1 MLIRSRS
8 KRRHPDAP
16 QRHQNHNRPMT
27 RRELIGQGFLAGS
40 ATVLGGGV
48 FSLFANPRAAYA
60 DLAADLALLRGSCGI
75 NVEGA
80 GKIPFICFDLAGG
93 ANMAGSNVLVG
104 QQGGQMDDLSTAGYN
119 KLGLPGDMVPSAI
132 DPNTNLDHRDT
143 RLGLAFHSDSA
154 FLRGMFASIKT
165 PGIENNINGAVIPAR
180 SDNDTGN
187 NPHNPMYG
195 IQKIGAA
202 GSIIK
207 LCGSRNSESGG
218 NSMAPAMMINPEFR
232 PTKVDRPSD
241 MTGLVD
247 TGELLNLLPN
257 KDDVLAVMESI
268 YRLSDQKMSR
278 VSTGLNFT
286 DPNNVPLTR
295 DEVVEDLV
303 KCGYLSTADVADRFS
318 NPGALDPAQDTNI
331 VGGANSIFTAAEFN
345 DNGRD
350 GDEFRKTAS
359 VMKMVID
366 GYAGAGC
373 ITMGGYDYHGGAR
386 AEGEVKDFRAGRCM
400 GACLEYAS
408 RANNGLGIP
417 LMMYV
422 FSDGSLSS
430 NGVIDDS
437 VNGRGKG
444 EWTSDNSSTAASFF
458 LVYNPTSRPQL
469 FQSGFDGLTP
479 EQHRQL
485 GYFTAGGDV
494 VRGGT
499 PGANNVNLLVEM
511 VLLNYMALHNER
523 GLFAAN
529 GFFPSQGLGDS
540 TSRDRLTAFEP
551 ICNGTI
557 SNPV

>member
-1 MLIRSRS
+1 MLIRSRRM
-8 KRRHPDAP
+8 RRHPDAP
-16 QRHQNHNRPMT
+16 QRHERHNRPMT
-27 RRELIGQGFLAGS
+27 RRELIGQGFMAGS
-40 ATVLGGGV
+40 ATVLGGGIL
-48 FSLFANPRAAYA
+48 SLFSNPRAAYA
-60 DLAADLALLRGSCGI
+60 QLAADLDPLRASCGI
-75 NVEGA
+75 NVFGA

-143 RLGLAFHSDSA
+143 RLGLGFHSDSA
-154 FLRGMFASIKT
+154 FLRGMFGSIKT
-165 PGIENNINGAVIPAR
+165 AGIENNINGAVIPAR

-195 IQKIGAA
+195 IQRAGAD
-202 GSIIK
+202 GSILT

-218 NSMAPAMMINPEFR
+218 NSMAPAMLVNSEFR

-241 MTGLVD
+241 VTGLVD
-247 TGELLNLLPN
+247 TGELLNLLSE
-257 KDDVLAVMESI
+257 DDALAVMESM
-268 YRLSDQKMSR
+268 YRLSEQKMGR
-278 VSTGLNFT
+278 VSTGLNFP
-286 DPNNVPLTR
+286 DPNNPGFTR
-295 DEVVEDLV
+295 DEIVEDLV
-303 KCGYLSTADVADRFS
+303 KCGYLSAADVADRFS
-318 NPGALDPAQDTNI
+318 NPGALDPAQDANI

-345 DNGRD
+345 DPGRD

-366 GYAGAGC
+366 GFAGAGC
-373 ITMGGYDYHGGAR
+373 VTMGGYDYHGGAR

-408 RANNGLGIP
+408 RANGGLGVP

-437 VNGRGKG
+437 TDGRGKG

-458 LVYNPTSRPQL
+458 LIYNPNGRAQL
-469 FQSGFDGLTP
+469 FQSGLDGLTAA
-479 EQHRQL
+479 QHQQL
-485 GYFTAGGDV
+485 GYFSTGGDV
-494 VRGGT
+494 VRSGT

-511 VLLNYMALHNER
+511 VLLNYMALHNEQ
-523 GLFAAN
+523 GLFATN
-529 GFFPSQGLGDS
+529 NFFPSHGMGDN
-540 TSRDRLTAFEP
+540 TNIDRLTAFEP
-551 ICNGTI
+551 ICNGVI
-557 SNPV
+557 SNPI